1 MVKKIRKLLPLISV
15 GLLTAC
21 ANYTYEYVIPP
32 YPGDKQVDAIE
43 DDGIA
48 DGGSYS
54 IKIWCDNRIESL
66 TSTQVSSWV
75 TAQNGKYKIDLKI
88 DPMGEDS
95 AASTMLEGV
104 DVGAD
109 IFVFAQDQLAQLKT
123 AQALVPVSGDF
134 LNVMKEST
142 DPDGIA
148 AATIGDKVYAFPF
161 TGDNGYFLYYDKREL
176 NENDV
181 KDMANLIA
189 KAREKN
195 KKIAYSVLNNGFY
208 TASYFMGAGCVSE
221 WTINNKNKFSDY
233 FDTYSGE
240 KGLIAAKGLR
250 DLHRDEDLFIA
261 ESKFSQLISGKAIA
275 AVSGIWNYATAQE
288 KLGDNLG
295 CCELP
300 YYTVDGN
307 QYHISSFK
315 GYKLMGVKRQAD
327 AKKMSVCMR
336 IARYLTS
343 ESCQKERFEAVSWG
357 PTNLKAMEL
366 PAVLNHKGLKALRE
380 QNVYAQPQK
389 PCPGNWFSQV
399 TGIATSITK
408 DTTDAKLQEILDNYA
423 SSLEDLKG

>member
-1 MVKKIRKLLPLISV
+1 MVKKIRKLLPLFSV
-15 GLLTAC
+15 AMLTAC
-21 ANYTYEYVIPP
+21 VNYTFDYVVPP
-32 YPGDKQVDAIE
+32 YPGEKLADVNE

-54 IKIWCDNRIESL
+54 IKIWCDNRIEIL
-66 TSTQVSSWV
+66 TSTQVNSWV
-75 TAQNGKYKIDLKI
+75 TAQNGKYKIDLRI

-123 AQALVPVSGDF
+123 AQALAPITGDF
-134 LNVMKEST
+134 LDAMKESM
-142 DPDGIA
+142 DPEGIE

-176 NENDV
+176 NEDEV
-181 KDMANLIA
+181 KDMSKIIA
-189 KAREKN
+189 KARLKN
-195 KKIAYSVLNNGFY
+195 KKIAYSVLNNGYY

-233 FDTYSGE
+233 YDTYNTE
-240 KGLIAAKGLR
+240 KGLIAAKGIR
-250 DLHRDEDLFIA
+250 DLHKDEDLFIA

-275 AVSGIWNYATAQE
+275 AVSGIWNYAIAEE
-288 KLGDNLG
+288 KLGDNFG

-300 YYTVDGN
+300 YYTVDGE

-315 GYKLMGVKRQAD
+315 GYKLMGIKRQAD

-343 ESCQKERFEAVSWG
+343 ESCKKERFDSVSWG

-380 QNVYAQPQK
+380 QNVYAQNQK
-389 PCPGNWFSQV
+389 PCPSNWFSQV
-399 TGIATSITK
+399 TGIATTIRNSSS
-408 DTTDAKLQEILDNYA
+408 DAELRKILEDYA
-423 SSLEDLKG
+423 SSLDDLKG

>member
-1 MVKKIRKLLPLISV
+1 MAKNIRKLLPLFSV
-15 GLLTAC
+15 SILTAC
-21 ANYTYEYVIPP
+21 ANYTFEYVIPP
-32 YPGDKQVDAIE
+32 YPGEAPVDAKE
-43 DDGIA
+43 DDGIDDA
-48 DGGSYS
+48 GSYS

-123 AQALVPVSGDF
+123 AQALAPISGNF
-134 LNVMKEST
+134 LDVMKEST

-148 AATIGDKVYAFPF
+148 AATIADKVYAFPF

-176 NENDV
+176 NEDDV
-181 KDMANLIA
+181 KDMSKIIA
-189 KAREKN
+189 IARQKN
-195 KKIAYSVLNNGFY
+195 KKIAYSVLNNGYY

-233 FDTYSGE
+233 YDTYSSE

-250 DLHRDEDLFIA
+250 DLHKDEDLFIA

-295 CCELP
+295 CRELP

-315 GYKLMGVKRQAD
+315 GYKLMGIKRQAD

-343 ESCQKERFEAVSWG
+343 ESCQKERFESVSWG

-366 PAVLNHKGLKALRE
+366 PSVLNHKGLKALRE
-380 QNVYAQPQK
+380 QNVYAQIQK
-389 PCPGNWFSQV
+389 PCPGNWYSQV
-399 TGIATSITK
+399 TGIATAITK
-408 DTTDAKLQEILDNYA
+408 NSTDAELQEKLNNYA
-423 SSLEDLKG
+423 SSLDELKG